1 MDLPSNDPTEIALR
15 LLAATAAGMALGCN
29 RDLQGKPTGMRTLGL
44 VALGS
49 ALVAVTVVS
58 LSSMRADPNA
68 MSRVI
73 QGIIQGLMAGVGFI
87 GAGVVLRRPEKLEVH
102 GLTTAATVWVT
113 AALGIAAAIAT
124 WRILVTGLG
133 IALLLLVLGGPL
145 ERFVAWASNG
155 RAKGPASAK
164 VGNADRH
171 PGKGEARVRDPSGS
185 SREGGTVDPGP
196 SPG

>member
-1 MDLPSNDPTEIALR
+1 MDLPSNDPTDIALR

-49 ALVAVTVVS
+49 ALIAVTVVS
-58 LSSMRADPNA
+58 LSAMRADPNA

-113 AALGIAAAIAT
+113 AALGIAAAIAS
-124 WRILVTGLG
+124 WQILVTGLG
-133 IALLLLVLGGPL
+133 IALLLLALGGPL
-145 ERFVAWASNG
+145 ERFVSWATNG
-155 RAKGPASAK
+155 RSQGPA
-164 VGNADRH
+164 N
-171 PGKGEARVRDPSGS
+171 ARVAKKKAADAAR
-185 SREGGTVDPGP
+185 RQAGP
-196 SPG
+196 HQDSERG